1 MRLSVFDP
9 HRWGESFASLAA
21 GWRSF
26 WFTPA
31 DPLVLAVQRIGA
43 GLVLIY
49 VVAVST
55 PLLPSLYAPDG
66 LVDHGVVNLFR
77 KESPVT
83 LPREQWEPPE
93 GSLPP
98 LTAEE
103 VAKERQ
109 GLTPPQRM
117 PPVWRPERAPRSNP
131 ELDPY
136 YLRWG
141 MTPQFAY
148 DEGVAQ
154 FSPYFHLRDPR
165 WMRLVHGLGLV
176 VAVLFTL
183 GFCTRVTSV
192 LAWVY
197 ALSLIHRVLFGVFG
211 MDTMLALTL
220 FYLMV
225 SPSGARLSVDRL
237 IQRFRRARFAL
248 RHPGVVV
255 PMEVEPSVAA
265 NVAVRLFQVHF
276 CIVYINSGMSKLQGA
291 AWWNGEAIWQTLA
304 NYEFTPVRFDLYTH
318 LLTFL
323 AGSLPLWHLTLIAG
337 SLFTIFLELG
347 LPFLIWYP
355 RWRPVMLIG
364 SVMLHTGI
372 AMTMGMTSFSLMMI
386 IMLAAF
392 LPAAPIRRLLDR
404 LLRGSRTYTLL
415 VGVREGVGERLAAL
429 VRAVDLGGQVSVIDV
444 SSRPVG
450 EADYPPHLDAPQL
463 TAPTGQVW
471 RGYALVVRLARS
483 LRLLWPVGLLTWI
496 PGVGGSAT
504 EERSIDPHIVH
515 DKEMMKA
522 VEK

>member
-1 MRLSVFDP
+1 MRSVFDP
-9 HRWGESFASLAA
+9 HRWGESFANLAA

-31 DPLVLAVQRIGA
+31 DPLVLGVQRIAA

-66 LVDHGVVNLFR
+66 LIDHHTANLFR
-77 KESPVT
+77 TESPVS
-83 LPREQWEPPE
+83 LMREEWEPPE
-93 GSLPP
+93 GSIPP

-103 VAKERQ
+103 AEKERR

-117 PPVWRPERAPRSNP
+117 PPVWRPERTPRQNP

-141 MTPQFAY
+141 LTPQFAY
-148 DEGVAQ
+148 DEGALQ
-154 FSPYFHLRDPR
+154 FSPYFHLRDLR
-165 WMRLVHGLGLV
+165 WMQFVHGCGLL

-197 ALSLIHRVLFGVFG
+197 ALSLIHRALFAVFG
-211 MDTMLALTL
+211 MDTMLAITL
-220 FYLMV
+220 FYLML

-237 IQRFRRARFAL
+237 IQRARRARFAL
-248 RHPGVVV
+248 RHPEVVV
-255 PMEVEPSVAA
+255 PMEVEPSIAA
-265 NVAVRLFQVHF
+265 NVGLRLFQVHF
-276 CIVYINSGMSKLQGA
+276 CIIYINSGMSKLQGA

-304 NYEFTPVRFDLYTH
+304 NYEFTPVRFDLYTQ

-323 AGSLPLWHLTLIAG
+323 TSSLPLWHLTLFAG
-337 SLFTIFLELG
+337 SLFTIVLEIG

-355 RWRPVMLIG
+355 RWRPIVLMG

-372 AMTMGMTSFSLMMI
+372 AMTMGMTSFSLMMLV
-386 IMLAAF
+386 MLGAF
-392 LPAAPIRRLLDR
+392 LPAASIRRLLDR

-415 VGVREGVGERLAAL
+415 VNVREGVGDRLAAL
-429 VRAVDLGGQVSVIDV
+429 VRAIDLYGQVCVIDV

-450 EADYPPHLDAPQL
+450 EADYPTHLDAPQL

-471 RGYALVVRLARS
+471 RGYALVERLARS
-483 LRLLWPVGLLTWI
+483 LRLLWPLGLLTWI
-496 PGVGGSAT
+496 PGMSLFAVKD
-504 EERSIDPHIVH
+504 RSFDPHVRH
-515 DKEMMKA
+515 EKEMMKA
-522 VEK
+522 GEK